1 MDVAAA
7 KRAAA
12 EGYIC
17 YGESRD
23 RDAIAGTPRPTECE
37 IRVRTDASLLE
48 NRDPLRAGIA
58 AHVRGYSKDG
68 RAVGGADIHMA
79 VKVRDIHEAEQI
91 ALETGQYAL
100 THPLLHDMF
109 DVWGYPNGGRQ
120 AVTRIECFYDR
131 EGLFEGDMQVHGF
144 AIAHLWERIHREYPS
159 ARLIRPTCVRRTTA
173 WFRPVDAAA
182 KKARFRHRIDRPIW
196 LLPYEA
202 GAIGRPGIAAFTICG
217 SVPTDRFVSVLVQH
231 PDHRDGWVQ
240 VWKPVPTAERGRSIA
255 QGASQGSSDIP
266 TGRCAHAELQGHG
279 GRRRELFSDAPAA
292 VQAGLQPSA
301 RSRADAPD
309 AAATQTQSPTVPTV
323 PRSGCDLQ

>member
-1 MDVAAA
+1 MQSPGAPMDVAAA

-58 AHVRGYSKDG
+58 AHVRVYSKEG

-144 AIAHLWERIHREYPS
+144 AIAHLWERIHRNYPS

-202 GAIGRPGIAAFTICG
+202 GAIGRPGIAAFT
-217 SVPTDRFVSVLVQH
+217 SSRPVPTDRFVSVRVQH
-231 PDHRDGWVQ
+231 PDHPDGWVQ
-240 VWKPVPTAERGRSIA
+240 VWEAVPTAERGRSIA

-266 TGRCAHAELQGHG
+266 TGRRAH
-279 GRRRELFSDAPAA
+279 AA
-292 VQAGLQPSA
+292 VQAGFQPSA
-301 RSRADAPD
+301 RSRADAPA
-309 AAATQTQSPTVPTV
+309 AAATQTQSPTTQG
-323 PRSGCDLQ
+323 SGVGGV

>member
-7 KRAAA
+7 QRAAA

-48 NRDPLRAGIA
+48 NRYPLRAGIA
-58 AHVRGYSKDG
+58 AHVRVFNQEG
-68 RAVGGADIHMA
+68 RAVGGANVQMA

-100 THPLLHDMF
+100 THPLLHSSILPIRAGTWLRDCE
-109 DVWGYPNGGRQ
+109 R
-120 AVTRIECFYDR
+120 
-131 EGLFEGDMQVHGF
+131 LLEGDMQVHGF
-144 AIAHLWERIHREYPS
+144 AIAQLWERIHRNYLS

-202 GAIGRPGIAAFTICG
+202 GAIGRPGIAAFTSCG
-217 SVPTDRFVSVLVQH
+217 PVPTDRFVSVLVQH

-266 TGRCAHAELQGHG
+266 TGRRAH
-279 GRRRELFSDAPAA
+279 AA
-292 VQAGLQPSA
+292 VQAGFQPSA